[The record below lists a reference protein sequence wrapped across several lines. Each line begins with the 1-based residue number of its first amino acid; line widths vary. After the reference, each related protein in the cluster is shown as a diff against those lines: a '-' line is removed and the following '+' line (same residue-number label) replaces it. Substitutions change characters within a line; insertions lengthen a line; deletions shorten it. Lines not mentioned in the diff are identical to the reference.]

1 MVSKSEGRKVG
12 FRDLAPYIR
21 LVQHIEDNDEYRVPS
36 RIIYDNEIIL
46 VVDGDCDYL
55 VEGREYRLVPGDLL
69 FMPPHVEHSCQV
81 RTGSHFHY
89 YAVHF
94 DWVYLGE
101 PNDFSV
107 DDIYLS
113 PDYRQAPFIPL
124 EEELTSRPVVELDDF
139 SFPLILKTKG
149 RHEYERILAAMF
161 ATYTGNHFGSMVELR
176 ADMLKVLGLAVKEQ
190 VNEKGLKSAHPDA
203 ERISRVLDW
212 VALHS
217 SEALSVQDL
226 AAVANLSPGHFRVRF
241 KEATGRAPLE
251 FVAEVRMD
259 RARVLLRNGD
269 LSVGQ
274 VAEAVG
280 YPDIHYFSLLFK
292 KMEGISPKKFSDS
305 LAGSRVRDR

>member
-1 MVSKSEGRKVG
+1 MLE
-12 FRDLAPYIR
+12 
-21 LVQHIEDNDEYRVPS
+21 
-36 RIIYDNEIIL
+36 
-46 VVDGDCDYL
+46 GDCDYL
-55 VEGREYRLVPGDLL
+55 VEGKEYRLGPGDLL
-69 FMPPHVEHSCQV
+69 FMPPQVEHSCRV
-81 RTGSHFHY
+81 PPGGHFHY

-124 EEELTSRPVVELDDF
+124 EEELSGRPVVELDDF
-139 SFPLILKTKG
+139 QFPLILKTTG

-161 ATYTGNHFGSMVELR
+161 ATYTGNHFGSIVELR
-176 ADMLKVLGLAVKEQ
+176 ADMLKLLGLAVKEQ
-190 VNEKGLKSAHPDA
+190 VNERGLRRSHPDA

-212 VALHS
+212 VGVHF
-217 SEALSVQDL
+217 SEALGAQDL
-226 AAVANLSPGHFRVRF
+226 AAVANLSPGHFRVLF
-241 KEATGRAPLE
+241 KEATGRAPLD
-251 FVAEVRMD
+251 FLAEVRMD
-259 RARVLLRNGD
+259 RARSLLRKGE

-280 YPDIHYFSLLFK
+280 YPDIHYFSRLFK

-305 LAGSRVRDR
+305 LTESRAPDR